1 MKPDASKAMR
11 QLIRD
16 VRRTIP
22 FDMPAAQVCGGLCI
36 GCPKKLLNYLADEL
50 DHWQSFLD
58 DGHVPRL
65 GDLSRLGRC
74 SQKVYSALQK
84 NQLV

>member
-22 FDMPAAQVCGGLCI
+22 FDMPAAQVCGGLCV

-50 DHWQSFLD
+50 DHWQSCLD
-58 DGHVPRL
+58 DGQVPRL